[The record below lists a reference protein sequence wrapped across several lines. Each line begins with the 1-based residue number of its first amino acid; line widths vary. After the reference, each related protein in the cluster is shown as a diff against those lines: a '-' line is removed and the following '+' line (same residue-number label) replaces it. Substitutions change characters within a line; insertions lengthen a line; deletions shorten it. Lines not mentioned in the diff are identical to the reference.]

1 MRSMAFSGAGAG
13 IGAVAALLLGFSR
26 QDAMIAALVLAI
38 VFVLGFAN
46 KKTR

>member
-1 MRSMAFSGAGAG
+1 MAFSGAGAG